1 MSVLDITGEKAGGGR
16 WTGSFESMWHSG
28 KPSGKDAVEQS
39 LKGEWGMEADGV
51 EERTSQDVCAL
62 HRLTVAGEEQ
72 SLSKHE
78 PYGSPGS
85 TDH

>member
-39 LKGEWGMEADGV
+39 LEEEA
-51 EERTSQDVCAL
+51 
-62 HRLTVAGEEQ
+62 
-72 SLSKHE
+72 
-78 PYGSPGS
+78 
-85 TDH
+85 